1 MYTLMTKSTSVVAA
15 RGVISASVAHRWK
28 ISVSELEQC
37 DFRVAA
43 LMYDAIHS
51 RRDSLNVLHWMHKH
65 CCITRGYQ
73 FLACMDVFGMVISRR
88 ELAFFY
94 DILEDDEHPD
104 EVNRWRLQ
112 ALPDFC
118 LPMRTCSM
126 VDDDYDDVLDS
137 FYDYWAG

>member
-1 MYTLMTKSTSVVAA
+1 MYTQKTKSTSVVAA

-28 ISVSELEQC
+28 ISVSELEQS
-37 DFRVAA
+37 DFRVAV

-51 RRDSLNVLHWMHKH
+51 RRNSLDVLHWMHKR

-73 FLACMDVFGMVISRR
+73 FLACMDAFGIVISRR

-94 DILEDDEHPD
+94 NIFEDDEYPE

-112 ALPDFC
+112 ALADFC
-118 LPMRTCSM
+118 LPMRNCSM

-137 FYDYWAG
+137 FYENWAG